1 MNSKL
6 FVLPQLKLRVMF
18 HVKHSTALSP
28 AADKLLVAGGR
39 APQTLWL
46 QQAAVGKDIYCADRG
61 IEACLAAGVVPRELF
76 GDCDS
81 STEAA
86 YAKAAKLG
94 ARVHSFNPAKD
105 DTDLQLLL
113 QNLPAGDIIAT
124 GIWGGRFDHLYSN
137 AFTLLG
143 AKKQRQCQVLLADEQ
158 ELMLLLAAGES
169 AELDLLQKA
178 KAISLLP
185 LTADAQV
192 NFAGVR
198 WPLNNARLE
207 QLYPYAISNEQA
219 ADSICCNCSSGV
231 VGLYICW
238 QENLESK

>member
-1 MNSKL
+1 MESKL

-18 HVKHSTALSP
+18 HVKHYGSVSP
-28 AADKLLVAGGR
+28 VADLLLIAGGR
-39 APQTLWL
+39 APQTAWL
-46 QQAAVGKDIYCADRG
+46 QQIAAGKKIYCADHG
-61 IEACLAAGVVPRELF
+61 VDACLAAGLVPQELF

-81 STEAA
+81 TAEVA
-86 YAKAAKLG
+86 YTRATQLG
-94 ARVHSFNPAKD
+94 TKVHSFNPAKD

-113 QNLPAGDIIAT
+113 HNLPTGDIIAT

-137 AFTLLG
+137 VFSLLG
-143 AKKQRQCQVLLADEQ
+143 AKKQRHCQVLLADER
-158 ELMLLLAAGES
+158 EFMLLLDAGEGV
-169 AELDLLQKA
+169 ELKLSERA

-185 LTADAQV
+185 LTAEACVD
-192 NFAGVR
+192 FKGVR
-198 WPLNNARLE
+198 WPLNNASLQ

-219 ADSICCNCSSGV
+219 ADSICCSCHSGS